1 MEVEV
6 VAQVA
11 VGGRRLWL
19 AICHKENLIAVVIA
33 VATMGTVII
42 PALQVMAHLVIV
54 NLRL

>member
-6 VAQVA
+6 VAPVA

-19 AICHKENLIAVVIA
+19 AICHKENLIAVVTA